1 MDPMLLKNKFRG
13 TMLGVLVGDCLG
25 GPCEGLKVMSAR
37 RKVELQEWQEKLWNR
52 KFREPVMDY
61 TDDSAMTRS
70 LAESLIEKQDLDIV
84 DVARRFTECYHKEL
98 LRSHRYGAGTVTV
111 SFFTKKLI

>member
-37 RKVELQEWQEKLWNR
+37 RK
-52 KFREPVMDY
+52 EPVMDY